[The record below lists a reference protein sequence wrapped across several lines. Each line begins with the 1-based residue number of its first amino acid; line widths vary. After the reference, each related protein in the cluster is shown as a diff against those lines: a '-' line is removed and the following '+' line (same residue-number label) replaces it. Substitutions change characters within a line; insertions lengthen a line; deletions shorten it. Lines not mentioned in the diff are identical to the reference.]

1 VTYATIMVHLQPGQ
15 LNTGLLA
22 IAGDLAE
29 RFGTGVIGIAACQ
42 PMQSVEG
49 DGYVPVEFVQAD
61 RDEIEKEIK
70 KAEAEFRS
78 ALQKPA
84 LTIEWRSMVMLGS
97 LADYV
102 AREAR
107 CADLVV
113 TSAAWRQSN
122 VSDLVMQLGRPALIM
137 PAASDTLKLDH
148 VLVAWKD
155 TRETRRATLDA
166 LPLLKK
172 AARVTIVEIASEEDL
187 AAGRA
192 HLEDVANWLKSHG
205 ISAET
210 LVSSSTANDAMQLKA
225 IANEQDAD
233 LIVAGA
239 YGHSR
244 LREFVLGGVTHDL
257 LLCANRCSFVSH

>member
-1 VTYATIMVHLQPGQ
+1 MKYTTIMVHLQAGQ
-15 LNTGLLA
+15 SNTGVLA

-29 RFGTGVIGIAACQ
+29 RCGASLIGIAGCQ
-42 PMQSVEG
+42 PMRIVEG
-49 DGYVPVEFVQAD
+49 DGYVPVELAQAD

-78 ALQKPA
+78 AFQKHA
-84 LTIEWRSMVMLGS
+84 LTTEWRSAVVPGS
-97 LADYV
+97 LADYI

-107 CADLVV
+107 CTDLVL
-113 TSAAWRQSN
+113 TSAAWQQSN
-122 VSDLVMQLGRPALIM
+122 TTDLVMQLGRPALIV
-137 PAASDTLKLDH
+137 PAACGSLKLSH

-166 LPLLKK
+166 LPLLKM
-172 AARVTIVEIASEEDL
+172 AARVTVVEITSEKDVS
-187 AAGRA
+187 AGRT

-205 ISAET
+205 IVAET
-210 LVSSSTANDAMQLKA
+210 RVESSTANDAMELKA
-225 IANEQDAD
+225 IVNEQGAD
-233 LIVAGA
+233 LIVAGV

-257 LLCANRCSFVSH
+257 LLRADRCSFVSH